1 MVASTAPMVSLEG
14 LIKTRSQNESVFEL
28 HVPHF
33 AVCPGQMVAV
43 IGESGCGKSTLLD
56 MIALVMAPTRVGRFE
71 ISPGGAAPLCDVAA
85 LWAHDD
91 EEALSALRRDLYGYV
106 LQTGGL
112 LPFLNVRQNVCL
124 PGRIKGGDIPSSRVE
139 SLAARLGV
147 AGCLERLPSA
157 LSIGQR
163 QRVAIL
169 RAMAHQP
176 RLVLADEPT
185 AAVDKARARS
195 IMDDMRRLAR
205 EESVAV
211 VVVTHDV
218 DLVMDQA
225 DAAYTFDT
233 HQVSEQVTTSLCR
246 PVGEGVVL

>member
-1 MVASTAPMVSLEG
+1 MAAATAPMVSLEG
-14 LIKTRSQNESVFEL
+14 LVKTRSQNESVFEL
-28 HVPHF
+28 HVPQF

-71 ISPGGAAPLCDVAA
+71 ISPGDVAPPIDVAA
-85 LWAHDD
+85 LWASDD

-112 LPFLNVRQNVCL
+112 LPFLNVRQNICL
-124 PGRIKGGDIPSSRVE
+124 PARIKGGDMSLPRVE
-139 SLAARLGV
+139 ALAARLGV
-147 AGCLERLPSA
+147 AGCLERMPSA

-185 AAVDKARARS
+185 AAVDKARARA

-205 EESVAV
+205 EEAVAV

-218 DLVMDQA
+218 DLVMDQV

-233 HQVSEQVTTSLCR
+233 RPISEHVTHSFCR
-246 PVGEGVVL
+246 PVGQGDL